1 MSPSAL
7 GPTVL
12 RLGLGTVFVAHA
24 IAKATVFTFAGTARY
39 FESVGFPSFTVY
51 PVFALELLG
60 GLALV
65 AGFRTRVAALALVPV
80 MLGALRPHLG
90 NGWMFTGAGGGWEY
104 PAFLLLALVAQALVG
119 SGAYAL
125 DRLSLRTPAPVEA

>member
-1 MSPSAL
+1 MSSSAL

-12 RLGLGTVFVAHA
+12 RFGLGAVFVAHA

-39 FESVGFPSFTVY
+39 FESVGFPSSAVY

-65 AGFRTRVAALALVPV
+65 AGFRTRIAALALVPV

-125 DRLSLRTPAPVEA
+125 DGLSLRTRAPVEA